1 MEIKDLKLA
10 RNLANGKPKTISLAK
25 IEEKLA
31 QEGQH
36 AQTNASTRAKL

>member
-25 IEEKLA
+25 IEKARPRRTKLF
-31 QEGQH
+31 
-36 AQTNASTRAKL
+36 LF